1 MYKTIRMLPAL
12 LLLLGTACTNDPA
25 DNPAATGLP
34 LVLEHVYIGT
44 PTKVDPYEPG
54 FTDGSTLTAT
64 LTLDDVTSTVTS
76 TGTYKFNGTTW
87 ETTTPAYWQNT
98 KEKHTV
104 TLRTTPE
111 PENDMP
117 EEGFT
122 TANWHEYDILT
133 YTDNNVD
140 PGTTS
145 FQLTHTRAQFCVTL
159 KKGKGLTSAELATA
173 KVSVNGTGMLRHL
186 NSAHYALIKPDSEIT
201 SVEIDINGSTYT
213 YTPDADTDIPL
224 TAGTCTILTLALNKV
239 EVESFDVTSNG
250 DWQDMTVTST
260 EDDTWTIRNSTG
272 GDLDLSGIDD
282 NVKLLITGTLT
293 SKDIETI
300 NAAKNQITHLYIMA
314 GAKDND
320 ESIWEALNMQEST
333 SLQSVCITEATAIG
347 DNAFYR
353 CKQLTNVS
361 LPKVESTGDE
371 AFEGCEKLTNVSLP
385 KVESTGDE
393 AFRMCNALTSISLPN
408 ATSINDYVFL
418 ECSNLTNINLPKAT
432 SIGKQA
438 FQGCKITS
446 ISLPKATDINYM
458 IFYNCTSLTNISMP
472 NARNFTGSQT
482 FYNCKNLTS
491 ISLPEA
497 TNVVWFAFQ
506 KCTSLTS
513 ISLPKATS
521 IDDEAFDDCTK
532 LTSISLPKDTS
543 IGKQAFDDCTSLTT
557 LFISTPDATEDDAVT
572 LANKIPTLT
581 AIHYGYTG
589 GEDGDYLDKSNYT
602 KVWERDTNP

>member
-1 MYKTIRMLPAL
+1 MYKTIRMLPAAL
-12 LLLLGTACTNDPA
+12 LLLLGTACTHDLA
-25 DNPAATGLP
+25 DSPAATGLP

-44 PTKVDPYEPG
+44 PTKVDPYDPD
-54 FTDGSTLTAT
+54 FTDGSTLVAT
-64 LTLDDVTSTVTS
+64 LTLDVVTTS
-76 TGTYKFNGTTW
+76 TGTYTYKNGKW
-87 ETTTPAYWQNT
+87 ETTTPAYWQHST
-98 KEKHTV
+98 KKHTV
-104 TLRTTPE
+104 TLRSTPE

-133 YTDNNVD
+133 YTDNVD

-145 FQLTHTRAQFCVTL
+145 FQLAHTRAQLCVML
-159 KKGKGLTSAELATA
+159 EKGDGLTSAELATA
-173 KVSVNGTGMLRHL
+173 KVSVNGTGMLHHL
-186 NSAHYALIKPDSEIT
+186 NSAHYALLAPNEHARPEI
-201 SVEIDINGSTYT
+201 VIDINGSKYP
-213 YTPDADTDIPL
+213 YTPDTDIPL

-239 EVESFDVTSNG
+239 GVGGFQVSSGEGWQNVTGIATNG
-250 DWQDMTVTST
+250 DFTVK
-260 EDDTWTIRNSTG
+260 ECQG
-272 GDLDLSGIDD
+272 GDLTID
-282 NVKLLITGTLT
+282 NGETKLLITGTLT

-385 KVESTGDE
+385 KVESTGYE

-458 IFYNCTSLTNISMP
+458 IFYNCTSLTSINLP

-482 FYNCKNLTS
+482 FYNCKN
-491 ISLPEA
+491 
-497 TNVVWFAFQ
+497 
-506 KCTSLTS
+506 
-513 ISLPKATS
+513 
-521 IDDEAFDDCTK
+521 

-581 AIHYGYTG
+581 AIFYDYKDTA
-589 GEDGDYLDKSNYT
+589 DGDYLDPNNYDQ
-602 KVWERDTNP
+602 VWTRY